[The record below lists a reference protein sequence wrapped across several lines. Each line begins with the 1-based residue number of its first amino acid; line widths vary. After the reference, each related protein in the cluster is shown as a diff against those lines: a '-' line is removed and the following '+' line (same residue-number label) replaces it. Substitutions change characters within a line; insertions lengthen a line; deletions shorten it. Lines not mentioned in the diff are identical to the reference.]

1 MKPAEKGREMSDV
14 NMRRVRGHG
23 DVRHGCAVSTDLT
36 LTRQLE
42 E

>member
-1 MKPAEKGREMSDV
+1 MKPAEKGREMCDV

-23 DVRHGCAVSTDLT
+23 DVRRACVVSTNLT
-36 LTRQLE
+36 LARQLE